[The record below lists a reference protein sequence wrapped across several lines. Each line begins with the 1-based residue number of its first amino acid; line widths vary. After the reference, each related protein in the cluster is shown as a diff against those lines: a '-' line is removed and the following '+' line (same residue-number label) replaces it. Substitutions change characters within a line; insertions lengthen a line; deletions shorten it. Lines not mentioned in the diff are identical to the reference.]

1 VPLAARLFA
10 PAPIDTVTVVFAPA
24 ASVPP
29 GDDKVTHDA
38 TFVAVQFIGAAPMFV
53 TVYVTLDG
61 VNGPPAV
68 PDEVRPP
75 AGDIVSGPAT
85 FVALTV
91 RLTGRVVFPVPL
103 VVLVKVMLSL

>member
-29 GDDKVTHDA
+29 VADKVTHDA
-38 TFVAVQFIGAAPMFV
+38 TFVAVQFIEAVPVFV
-53 TVYVTLDG
+53 TVYVTLEG
-61 VNGPPAV
+61 VNGPPAA

-75 AGDIVSGPAT
+75 AGDTDNAPAAGPVT
-85 FVALTV
+85 VKELLDTLTSPWLAV
-91 RLTGRVVFPVPL
+91 DGLL
-103 VVLVKVMLSL
+103 ES